1 MLGFM
6 ILLCKGFMVVMLGVC
21 MHLHSMLT
29 AVPFTW
35 KGGGKVTRQKD
46 ARVLHAKIAREKLQT
61 VCHKLSE
68 FVHSLTFDVFASS
81 GNRNISS
88 RGGGQRNVHA
98 SVLGDP
104 QARPYHVQTQ
114 GGEAGA

>member
-1 MLGFM
+1 
-6 ILLCKGFMVVMLGVC
+6 MVVMLGVC

-35 KGGGKVTRQKD
+35 KGGGKGHVPKN
-46 ARVLHAKIAREKLQT
+46 ARVLHANIAGEKLQA
-61 VCHKLSE
+61 VCHSLLQ

-88 RGGGQRNVHA
+88 RGGASGTYTPVCWVTRKHA
-98 SVLGDP
+98 LTTCRRRG
-104 QARPYHVQTQ
+104 ARRAPE
-114 GGEAGA
+114 GEC